1 MSDHILSILNAYYD
15 GELSPNQM
23 RKVEHHLAQC
33 STCRQAYDDI
43 VSTSAWLHNLPEPE
57 MVPAEKMAAD
67 IALLLPREQ
76 EKPRSQSNTSIIWW
90 IVPIVLFFVWVLI
103 GSTHI
108 ISNILITANGFG
120 LITIDSS
127 MFTPQSI
134 NDLIFSK
141 FIENLS
147 TVVPKDLSWM
157 INTQDFVREN
167 VIRSII
173 NISIAMLYLSWIA
186 IWRANQNRQ
195 GNGQSLQK

>member
-1 MSDHILSILNAYYD
+1 
-15 GELSPNQM
+15 
-23 RKVEHHLAQC
+23 
-33 STCRQAYDDI
+33 
-43 VSTSAWLHNLPEPE
+43 
-57 MVPAEKMAAD
+57 
-67 IALLLPREQ
+67 
-76 EKPRSQSNTSIIWW
+76 
-90 IVPIVLFFVWVLI
+90 VLFFVWVLI

>member
-15 GELSPNQM
+15 GELSPSQM

-43 VSTSAWLHNLPEPE
+43 VSTSDWLHNMPDPK
-57 MVPAEKMAAD
+57 MAPAEKMAAD

-76 EKPRSQSNTSIIWW
+76 EKPRNQSNTSAIWW
-90 IVPIVLFFVWVLI
+90 IVPIMLLSIWVLV

-108 ISNILITANGFG
+108 VSNLLLTANDFG
-120 LITIDSS
+120 LITIDPAF
-127 MFTPQSI
+127 FTGQSI
-134 NDLIFSK
+134 NQLLFST

-147 TVVPKDLSWM
+147 KLLPKDLSWL
-157 INTQDFVREN
+157 IDTQDFLHEN
-167 VIRSII
+167 VIRSVI